1 MKHIHYK
8 NDFEFLL
15 KIMGKDGAVRPV
27 PQYRWSVVFSV
38 CGVCYECSLRDGN
51 AVVKGDTIVCRLQ
64 DHGFGCG
71 ELKAEFREWIPNK
84 DWLDGVVDVSTPID
98 TDIELWEGKSD
109 EAEEMVSGSVV
120 SAYFVY
126 DAYLT
131 AKANGYDGTAEEYY
145 NAITG
150 VVGIAEAEAGRVSN
164 EELRKANEQQRV
176 REFDAMKAKVDNVY
190 TKAESDARYLRGGFE
205 YCGLMEWDGTNEVKI
220 YEMQFDS
227 PKREVFI
234 FAQCTYDKTNKG
246 DFKIII
252 TNETQPFNS
261 YGISHY
267 NSSSNAEECF
277 HIHNVCG
284 NYVCDINSSNNH
296 ILPNALKRCYMRNLL
311 TDQNHEDV
319 GLITNL
325 KIEITTDL
333 VRIDG
338 VQKWYVFA
346 KN

>member
-1 MKHIHYK
+1 
-8 NDFEFLL
+8 
-15 KIMGKDGAVRPV
+15 
-27 PQYRWSVVFSV
+27 
-38 CGVCYECSLRDGN
+38 
-51 AVVKGDTIVCRLQ
+51 
-64 DHGFGCG
+64 
-71 ELKAEFREWIPNK
+71 
-84 DWLDGVVDVSTPID
+84 
-98 TDIELWEGKSD
+98 
-109 EAEEMVSGSVV
+109 
-120 SAYFVY
+120 
-126 DAYLT
+126 
-131 AKANGYDGTAEEYY
+131 
-145 NAITG
+145 
-150 VVGIAEAEAGRVSN
+150 
-164 EELRKANEQQRV
+164 
-176 REFDAMKAKVDNVY
+176 
-190 TKAESDARYLRGGFE
+190 
-205 YCGLMEWDGTNEVKI
+205 MEWDGTNEVKI

-234 FAQCTYDKTNKG
+234 YGSCTWDNTNQG
-246 DFKIII
+246 QFKIII
-252 TNETQPFNS
+252 TNEKYPS
-261 YGISHY
+261 GPYGISHY

-338 VQKWYVFA
+338 VQKWFVFA